1 MSRAKRGF
9 KARRRRNAVLKRT
22 KGFSGRRKN
31 TFRIAHD
38 SAIRAG
44 VYAYIG
50 RKLKKRDFRALWI
63 QRINAAAR
71 ELGLK
76 YSVLMH
82 MLSKADIQLDRKVL
96 ASMAYSDPEGFKAV
110 VELAK
115 QKAA

>member
-9 KARRRRNAVLKRT
+9 KAQHKKNTMLKRT
-22 KGFSGRRKN
+22 RGFFGRRKN
-31 TFRIAHD
+31 TWRVAHD

-76 YSVLMH
+76 YSVLIH
-82 MLSKADIQLDRKVL
+82 LLSKADIQLDRRVL
-96 ASMAYSDPEGFKAV
+96 ADLAYSDPEGFKAV
-110 VELAK
+110 VERAK
-115 QKAA
+115 MAA

>member
-22 KGFSGRRKN
+22 KGFFGRRKN
-31 TFRIAHD
+31 TFRVAHD
-38 SAIRAG
+38 AAIRAG
-44 VYAYIG
+44 VYAYVG

-76 YSVLMH
+76 YSTLIH
-82 MLSKADIQLDRKVL
+82 MLTKADIQLDRKVL
-96 ASMAYSDPEGFKAV
+96 ADMAYSDPDGFKAV

-115 QKAA
+115 KKAA

>member
-22 KGFSGRRKN
+22 RGFFGRRKN
-31 TFRIAHD
+31 TWRVAHD

-76 YSVLMH
+76 YSVLIH
-82 MLSKADIQLDRKVL
+82 LLSKADIQLDRRVL
-96 ASMAYSDPEGFKAV
+96 ADLAYSDPEGFKAV
-110 VELAK
+110 VERAK
-115 QKAA
+115 MAA